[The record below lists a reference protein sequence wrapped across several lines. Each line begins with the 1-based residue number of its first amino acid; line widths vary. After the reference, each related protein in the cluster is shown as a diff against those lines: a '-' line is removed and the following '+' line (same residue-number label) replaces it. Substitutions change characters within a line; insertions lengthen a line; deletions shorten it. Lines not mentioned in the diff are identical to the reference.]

1 VSKTG
6 LEEGHFVTYKAQELS
21 GGNGMSVDFAAVQW
35 ARRMTGAL
43 GGLCNLEPGDLS
55 HLGPLING
63 MVNLAEQGL
72 PLSDAQLTVILQ
84 NMFNK
89 TLIRLQADKGG
100 IVVEFT
106 GGGFEY
112 ERFLVRA
119 DGRVPN
125 SRYEAKRKT

>member
-1 VSKTG
+1 
-6 LEEGHFVTYKAQELS
+6 
-21 GGNGMSVDFAAVQW
+21 MSVDFAAVQW
-35 ARRMTGAL
+35 ALRMTEAL
-43 GGLCNLEPGDLS
+43 GGLRNLEPGDLS
-55 HLGPLING
+55 RLGPLVSG
-63 MVNLAEQGL
+63 MVNLAEQEVR
-72 PLSDAQLTVILQ
+72 LSEQQLTVILQ

-89 TLIRLQADKGG
+89 TLTSLQADKGG

-125 SRYEAKRKT
+125 SRYEAKRET